1 MAGVGSVGGVR
12 ALRGFMENRYY
23 IKSDIQKTAAVGEII
38 GAASKAAGV
47 VWDFT
52 KAAASGL
59 LTAGAFGLAG
69 AAAVGGG
76 IGYLAARTSSPDI
89 ATSTAEQ
96 DVAQEALETEID
108 IVKRQ
113 IAQLERKKAAA
124 KKAKKE
130 KVYDR
135 FVV

>member
-1 MAGVGSVGGVR
+1 MFLQEQSSQIIQKKAFVGATVDAAGKVLDVGG
-12 ALRGFMENRYY
+12 
-23 IKSDIQKTAAVGEII
+23 
-38 GAASKAAGV
+38 KAI
-47 VWDFT
+47 
-52 KAAASGL
+52 SGL
-59 LTAGAFGLAG
+59 ASVAKSIANGILTAGAFGLVGAG
-69 AAAVGGG
+69 ALGGG

-113 IAQLERKKAAA
+113 IAQLERKKAAERRA
-124 KKAKKE
+124 KKN

-135 FVV
+135 FVG